1 MWDSLGGARFH
12 QPGHFYA
19 GLATVFPNSTSI
31 ESDLSILKWE
41 LDEFRKSLL
50 DLSLEGIF

>member
-1 MWDSLGGARFH
+1 VWDSLGGARFH